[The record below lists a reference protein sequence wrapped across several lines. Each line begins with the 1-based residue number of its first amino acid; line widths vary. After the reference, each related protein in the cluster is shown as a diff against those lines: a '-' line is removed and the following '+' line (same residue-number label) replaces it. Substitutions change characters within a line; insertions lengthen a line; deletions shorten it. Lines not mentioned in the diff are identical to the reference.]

1 MQWNPAIW
9 ISESR
14 QFLSEVR
21 SEFKK
26 VTWPSRKE
34 AMAGTTGVL
43 IVVAIVTVV
52 LGIVDFALGQI
63 IQLVVP

>member
-34 AMAGTTGVL
+34 AIAGTTGVL

-52 LGIVDFALGQI
+52 LAVVDFALGQLVR
-63 IQLVVP
+63 LVVP